1 MSILKIG
8 YNNKKSSPIIKKRNT
23 KLIGRPSDIYL
34 QTSRIN
40 RTENDKSI
48 KIYVKEFDHGEQTKH

>member
-23 KLIGRPSDIYL
+23 KLIGRPS
-34 QTSRIN
+34 IN